1 MVYIYI
7 NMDKELINRLKKL
20 EVEEIIWLIL
30 IEIILF
36 YIALSDEGIEIGNLR
51 YFKVI

>member
-1 MVYIYI
+1 
-7 NMDKELINRLKKL
+7 MDKELINRLKKL

-30 IEIILF
+30 IGIILL
-36 YIALSDEGIEIGNLR
+36 YISLNDKEIEIGNLR

>member
-1 MVYIYI
+1 
-7 NMDKELINRLKKL
+7 MDKELINRLKKL

-30 IEIILF
+30 IGIILF
-36 YIALSDEGIEIGNLR
+36 YIALSDKEIGIGNLC

>member
-1 MVYIYI
+1 
-7 NMDKELINRLKKL
+7 MDKKLIDRLKKL

-30 IEIILF
+30 IGIILL
-36 YIALSDEGIEIGNLR
+36 YIALSDKEIEIGNLR